1 MILYINKYVVLIK
14 VFRKYIY
21 NNNKIVCIVCK
32 VYKYIFNIKRKEIKK
47 KMFNRDFEGEWILR
61 YIIGLCMKFYL
72 LYFSFFFWNLCMKY
86 GIIEMVE

>member
-32 VYKYIFNIKRKEIKK
+32 VYKYIFNIKRKEI
-47 KMFNRDFEGEWILR
+47 
-61 YIIGLCMKFYL
+61 
-72 LYFSFFFWNLCMKY
+72 
-86 GIIEMVE
+86 